1 MSRGL
6 GFAILFVSL
15 SSARLATAYDA
26 YNNFGPG
33 DTYDPTTGWSV
44 TGGDYA
50 PFIPHIQGS
59 RFTSAATGILAVIR
73 ISLHNSFHDPPGFNQ
88 VDVRLYEA
96 DLAGNIGPIMAAFT
110 RGGLPP
116 FGGSEAPETISS
128 FDPDVVLTT
137 GKRYWITVA
146 PGDHSTDAVWN
157 WNSLGMGDRHAN
169 SSDFGATYSYT
180 DARVGA
186 MRIELISIPEPA
198 TLSVL
203 FLGIAVM
210 ACRNR
215 RKR

>member
-1 MSRGL
+1 MNRGL
-6 GFAILFVSL
+6 RFSLLLVGLLFARPAL
-15 SSARLATAYDA
+15 AYDA

-33 DTYDPTTGWSV
+33 DTYDTTTGWTV
-44 TGGDYA
+44 TGGDYT
-50 PFIPHIQGS
+50 PFVPHIQGS

-73 ISLHNSFHDPPGFNQ
+73 ISLHNQFHTPPGFNQ

-96 DLAGNIGPIMAAFT
+96 DLAGNIGPIMEAFT
-110 RGGLPP
+110 RGGLPT
-116 FGGSEAPETISS
+116 FGGSEAPETITS
-128 FDPDVVLTT
+128 FDPAVVLTT
-137 GKRYWITVA
+137 GKQYWITVA

-180 DARVGA
+180 DGRVGA

-203 FLGIAVM
+203 FIGIAIV
-210 ACRNR
+210 AFWNR
-215 RKR
+215 QRR